1 MKSKILESIGV
12 DPAYI
17 LIIMLL
23 LIALLFVLLISV
35 NMKYNRL
42 KVTYNS
48 FMKGKDGKTLEKSFL
63 EKFKEIDDTVGMV
76 KKNRQD
82 IKNIYRKMEECY
94 SKVGIVKYD
103 AFDEMGGKLS
113 FALTLLNSN
122 NDGYIINMLHST
134 DGCYAYIKEIVK
146 GQSYIELGEEE
157 IESLDKAIYHET
169 NGLNI
174 EGMNN

>member
-23 LIALLFVLLISV
+23 LIALLFVLLISI

-63 EKFKEIDDTVGMV
+63 EKFKI
-76 KKNRQD
+76 
-82 IKNIYRKMEECY
+82 
-94 SKVGIVKYD
+94 
-103 AFDEMGGKLS
+103 
-113 FALTLLNSN
+113 
-122 NDGYIINMLHST
+122 
-134 DGCYAYIKEIVK
+134 
-146 GQSYIELGEEE
+146 
-157 IESLDKAIYHET
+157 
-169 NGLNI
+169 
-174 EGMNN
+174 

>member
-1 MKSKILESIGV
+1 MNSKILSSIGI

-17 LIIMLL
+17 LMIMLL
-23 LIALLFVLLISV
+23 LIILLFVLLISV

-42 KVTYNS
+42 KMSYNS
-48 FMKGKDGKTLEKSFL
+48 FMKGKDGKTLEKSFT
-63 EKFKEIDDTVGMV
+63 EKFKEIDTTIGMV

-82 IKNIYRKMEECY
+82 IKEIFRKMEGCY

-103 AFDEMGGKLS
+103 AFNEMGGKLS
-113 FALTLLNSN
+113 FALTLLDGN
-122 NDGYIINMLHST
+122 NNGYIMNIMHST
-134 DGCYAYIKEIVK
+134 EGCYAYVKEIVK

-157 IESLDKAIYHET
+157 MESLDRAIYQET

-174 EGMNN
+174 EGMK